1 MFRGI
6 VERIRVIELGLAFRE
21 IARDHECRAEQGMPE
36 HERDCRSMLLRQR
49 QALRRKLTHS
59 IGLKRHKVRHPKT
72 EEDRKQNQW
81 VLDRFAR
88 CLGAFDKYARLF
100 EGGFGFRRRKAL
112 G

>member
-72 EEDRKQNQW
+72 EEGPKTEPMGPRQIRPVPRR
-81 VLDRFAR
+81 VL
-88 CLGAFDKYARLF
+88 RLAS
-100 EGGFGFRRRKAL
+100 K
-112 G
+112 